1 MNKHTDRLLRIRNKN
16 ELRVIGLISQVLEEY
31 PDWEPDGLDI
41 EDVYALTLNQLPARY
56 VQPGSIVLR
65 EPVHNDAILKSIREA
80 IATVRSRP
88 NH

>member
-1 MNKHTDRLLRIRNKN
+1 MSAHTEKLLRIRNKN
-16 ELRVIGLISQVLEEY
+16 ELRVISLISQVLEEY
-31 PDWEPDGLDI
+31 PNWEPDGIDI

-65 EPVHNDAILKSIREA
+65 EPVHNDAILKCIRQA
-80 IATVRSRP
+80 ITTVRARP